1 MENRPTV
8 TEFEGFD
15 KDEDVQVLRKAMKGL
30 GTDEQAILDILCYRT
45 NDQRQELAKH
55 YKASYGRDLID
66 DLKSELK
73 GDFEDIIV
81 GIMTPLPIFD
91 ATCLKNAMSGAGT
104 DEKVLLEILCARS
117 NAQIQLIKAAYVKAG
132 YGDDLEGDLES
143 ETSGDLKRLL
153 VGLCTGA
160 RDESDEIDAE
170 KVEADAQALVEAGEG
185 QLGTDESEFQRI
197 LVAKSIRHIRAVLI
211 AYAAAA
217 GKTMIESIKS
227 EMSGDLEQGYLNIVN
242 YIRNPHEYFAEL
254 LYKAMKGLGTDE
266 RCLGRVIATRAEI
279 DLGSI
284 ADAFQTMYGQTLV
297 EFIEDDVSGDF
308 KRALI
313 ALAS

>member
-1 MENRPTV
+1 MNNRPTV

-15 KDEDVQVLRKAMKGL
+15 KDTDVQVLRKAMKGL

-45 NDQRQELAKH
+45 NDQRQELSKH

-81 GIMTPLPIFD
+81 GIMTPLPLFD

-117 NAQIQLIKAAYVKAG
+117 NAQINLIKAAYKAAG

-143 ETSGDLKRLL
+143 ETGGDLKRLL

-160 RDESDEIDAE
+160 RDESDEIDRDR
-170 KVEADAQALVEAGEG
+170 VEADAQSLVEAGEG

-197 LVAKSIRHIRAVLI
+197 LVAKSVPHIRAVLL
-211 AYAAAA
+211 AYAVAAE
-217 GKTMIESIKS
+217 KTMIESISS

-266 RCLGRVIATRAEI
+266 GCLGRVIATRAEI

-284 ADAFQTMYGQTLV
+284 ADAFQEKYGQSLV
-297 EFIEDDVSGDF
+297 EFIEDDVGGDF

>member
-1 MENRPTV
+1 MNNRPTV
-8 TEFEGFD
+8 TEFEGFE
-15 KDEDVQVLRKAMKGL
+15 KDDDVQVLRKAMKGL

-45 NDQRQELAKH
+45 NDQRQEIAKH
-55 YKASYGRDLID
+55 YKASYGRDLIK

-73 GDFEDIIV
+73 GDFEDIIL
-81 GIMTPLPIFD
+81 GIMTPLPLFD
-91 ATCLKNAMSGAGT
+91 AQCLKKAMAGLGT
-104 DEKVLLEILCARS
+104 DERVLLEILCARS
-117 NAQIQLIKAAYVKAG
+117 NAQIQLIKAAYKAAG
-132 YGDDLEGDLES
+132 LGDDLESDLES

-153 VGLCTGA
+153 VGLSTGA
-160 RDESDEIDAE
+160 RDESDDIDAE
-170 KVEADAQALVEAGEG
+170 RVEADAQALFDAGED

-197 LVAKSIRHIRAVLI
+197 LVAKSIRHIRAVLV
-211 AYAAAA
+211 AYAAIA
-217 GKTMIESIKS
+217 GKTMVESISS

-266 RCLGRVIATRAEI
+266 GCLVRVITTRAEI

-284 ADAFQTMYGQTLV
+284 ADAFQEKYGQTLV
-297 EFIEDDVSGDF
+297 EFIDDDVSGDF

-313 ALAS
+313 ALCS